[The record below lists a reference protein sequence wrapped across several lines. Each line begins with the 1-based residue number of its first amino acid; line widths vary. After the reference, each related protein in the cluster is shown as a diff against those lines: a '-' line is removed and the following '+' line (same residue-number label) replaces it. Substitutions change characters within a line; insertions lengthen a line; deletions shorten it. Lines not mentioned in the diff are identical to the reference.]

1 MEYYLAVKDNI
12 KFIGKWMRL
21 GGEITLNWGI
31 PEPKRQIR
39 YVFPYMEILI
49 VKSMATKL

>member
-1 MEYYLAVKDNI
+1 MDETRRGNYP
-12 KFIGKWMRL
+12 
-21 GGEITLNWGI
+21 EWGI